1 MERRSTEI
9 DQANQNGSQV
19 RKVGLPPPVKRGED
33 METEIN
39 IIDADKIGSAT
50 SPLNLGR
57 TVAVVPSSRI
67 PRAGD
72 VVVVSALTDS
82 ATYNM
87 LELPTGRLAKIN
99 PGDVL
104 IGVLGRRRALKGF
117 VGDVPAT
124 VNAGD
129 QLHLLNMGGVIG
141 SCTGHHSS
149 LSDAIQVEVIGLAS
163 DEHGRVLNIADAAL
177 PLRTSLGET
186 APLVIIAGTCMNSGK
201 TYAATELIKQATRA
215 GLQVAAA
222 KLSGIACLRDTLN
235 MADHGATAIASFL
248 DCGLPSTVG
257 ATDLASVAKTI
268 ISRLNESSPD
278 LIVIE
283 LGDGLLGGYSVES
296 VFADKELRGATAG
309 LVFCATDYVGAWG
322 GIQLLRQRGIE
333 IDAMAGS
340 VTDSQMGEDFIE
352 SEFGVPA
359 ANARR
364 NGARLFKLLE
374 PKVAAF
380 GIRVSSSESVI
391 SQDDNLEKSEVPVG
405 GLR

>member
-1 MERRSTEI
+1 MKTNLTNNAPLVQI
-9 DQANQNGSQV
+9 V
-19 RKVGLPPPVKRGED
+19 
-33 METEIN
+33 
-39 IIDADKIGSAT
+39 DADKIGSAT
-50 SPLNLGR
+50 SPLQLSR
-57 TVAVVPSSRI
+57 TNAIVLSSDT
-67 PRAGD
+67 PRPGD
-72 VVVVSALTDS
+72 VVLVRALTDS

-87 LELPTGRLAKIN
+87 LELPSGRLAKIN

-149 LSDAIQVEVIGLAS
+149 LSDAIQVVVIGLAS
-163 DEHGRVLNIADAAL
+163 NEQGRVMNIADAAL
-177 PLRTSLGET
+177 PPRTTLGET

-201 TYAATELIKQATRA
+201 TYAGTELIKQATRA
-215 GLQVAAA
+215 GLRVAAA

-235 MADHGATAIASFL
+235 MADHGAVATASFL

-257 ATDLASVAKTI
+257 ATNLASVAKTI
-268 ISRLNESSPD
+268 IARLNESSPD

-296 VFADKELRGATAG
+296 VFADLELREATAG
-309 LVFCATDYVGAWG
+309 LVFCASDYVGAWG
-322 GIQLLRQRGIE
+322 GIELLRRRGIE
-333 IDAMAGS
+333 IDVIAGS

-352 SEFGVPA
+352 QEFGVPA

-364 NGARLFKLLE
+364 NGERLFELLA
-374 PKVAAF
+374 PKVSSF
-380 GIRVSSSESVI
+380 EFQVSSSDPATASDG
-391 SQDDNLEKSEVPVG
+391 SLENAQTEAE
-405 GLR
+405 GLLV

>member
-1 MERRSTEI
+1 MKTAI
-9 DQANQNGSQV
+9 H
-19 RKVGLPPPVKRGED
+19 
-33 METEIN
+33 TIN
-39 IIDADKIGSAT
+39 ADKIGSAT
-50 SPLNLGR
+50 SPLQLSR
-57 TVAVVPSSRI
+57 TNAIVLSSDT
-67 PRAGD
+67 PRPGD
-72 VVVVSALTDS
+72 VVLVRALTDS

-87 LELPTGRLAKIN
+87 LELPSGRLAKIN

-149 LSDAIQVEVIGLAS
+149 LSDAIQVVVIGLAS
-163 DEHGRVLNIADAAL
+163 NEQGRVMNIADAAL
-177 PLRTSLGET
+177 PPRTTLGET

-201 TYAATELIKQATRA
+201 TYAGTELIKQATRA
-215 GLQVAAA
+215 GLRVAAA

-235 MADHGATAIASFL
+235 MADHGAVATASFL

-257 ATDLASVAKTI
+257 ATNLASVAKTI
-268 ISRLNESSPD
+268 IARLNESSPD

-296 VFADKELRGATAG
+296 VFADLELREATAG
-309 LVFCATDYVGAWG
+309 LVFCASDYVGAWG
-322 GIQLLRQRGIE
+322 GIELLRRRGIE
-333 IDAMAGS
+333 IDVIAGS

-352 SEFGVPA
+352 QEFGVPA

-364 NGARLFKLLE
+364 NGERLFELLA
-374 PKVAAF
+374 PKVSSF
-380 GIRVSSSESVI
+380 EFQVSSSDPATASDG
-391 SQDDNLEKSEVPVG
+391 SLENAQTEAE
-405 GLR
+405 GLLV

>member
-1 MERRSTEI
+1 
-9 DQANQNGSQV
+9 
-19 RKVGLPPPVKRGED
+19 
-33 METEIN
+33 METVIN

-57 TVAVVPSSRI
+57 TNAIVPSSDS

-72 VVVVSALTDS
+72 VVVVRTLTDS

-117 VGDVPAT
+117 VGDVPGT
-124 VNAGD
+124 VSAGD

-141 SCTGHHSS
+141 KCTGHHSS

-163 DEHGRVLNIADAAL
+163 DEQGRSMNIADAAL
-177 PLRTSLGET
+177 TPRTTLGDT

-215 GLQVAAA
+215 GMRVAGA

-235 MADHGATAIASFL
+235 MADHGAIAIASFL

-257 ATDLASVAKTI
+257 ATNLSSVAKTI
-268 ISRLNESSPD
+268 IARLNESSPD
-278 LIVIE
+278 LIIIE

-296 VFADKELRGATAG
+296 VFDDLELREATAG
-309 LVFCATDYVGAWG
+309 LVFCASDYVGAWG
-322 GIQLLRQRGIE
+322 GIELLRRRGIE
-333 IDAMAGS
+333 IDVIAGS

-352 SEFGVPA
+352 KEFGVPA

-364 NGARLFKLLE
+364 NGERLFELLAA
-374 PKVAAF
+374 KVSSF
-380 GIRVSSSESVI
+380 EFRVSSSDSKISRDKNSEQNVI
-391 SQDDNLEKSEVPVG
+391 EVE
-405 GLR
+405 GLLV

>member
-1 MERRSTEI
+1 MGENNSGLEI
-9 DQANQNGSQV
+9 HIVDV
-19 RKVGLPPPVKRGED
+19 
-33 METEIN
+33 
-39 IIDADKIGSAT
+39 DKIGSAT
-50 SPLNLGR
+50 SPLNLAKAV
-57 TVAVVPSSRI
+57 TVTPSTTT

-72 VVVVSALTDS
+72 VVVVRALTDS

-117 VGDVPAT
+117 VGDVPET

-129 QLHLLNMGGVIG
+129 ELHLLNMGGVIG
-141 SCTGHHSS
+141 KCTGHHSS
-149 LSDAIQVEVIGLAS
+149 LSDAIRVQVIGVVSNDQGQVA
-163 DEHGRVLNIADAAL
+163 NIVDAAL
-177 PLRTSLGET
+177 PPVMSLGNT

-201 TYAATELIKQATRA
+201 TYAATELIKQATRVGLRVA
-215 GLQVAAA
+215 GA

-235 MADHGATAIASFL
+235 MADHGAIATSSFL

-257 ATDLASVAKTI
+257 AANLASVAKTI
-268 ISRLNESSPD
+268 ISRLNESAPD

-296 VFADKELRGATAG
+296 IFDDAELRAATAG
-309 LVFCATDYVGAWG
+309 TIFCASDYVGAWG
-322 GIQLLRQRGIE
+322 GIELLRRRGIE
-333 IDAMAGS
+333 IDVIAGS

-352 SEFGVPA
+352 KEFGVPA

-364 NGARLFKLLE
+364 NGERLFELVSAKIKSNVQSSMS
-374 PKVAAF
+374 KVFQA
-380 GIRVSSSESVI
+380 V
-391 SQDDNLEKSEVPVG
+391 
-405 GLR
+405 